1 MALEHVAEIGKTEC
15 LRRFVVPLS
24 LSMAFLAGC
33 FTVSET
39 AYPEFP
45 MTSLSESATNTT
57 VVLRGFETTFIDTI
71 PVRSYQSVYVSGHYG
86 RHHYHPGHFET
97 VATTTYVE
105 QARDSTQFADQ
116 AADRMEAAGF
126 NVRANPPDYIV
137 EARFE
142 GPYSGEKDPG
152 AWRALLWL
160 GTLFTADRDADTW
173 KGRLKIY
180 DNHTGRIVFSRD
192 YQQEY
197 EVACFSPIPIFG
209 PMCYDRTEKNYMQAW
224 CLMAL
229 TDKITS
235 EASAFL
241 NSRAVK

>member
-1 MALEHVAEIGKTEC
+1 MNRLLLLVSPI
-15 LRRFVVPLS
+15 LL
-24 LSMAFLAGC
+24 LAGC

-39 AYPEFP
+39 DYPQYP
-45 MTSLSESATNTT
+45 MTALPETVTNTT

-86 RHHYHPGHFET
+86 RRHYHPGHFET
-97 VATTTYVE
+97 VETTTYVE
-105 QARDSTQFADQ
+105 QARESTQFVEQ
-116 AADRMEAAGF
+116 ATDRMEAAGF
-126 NVRANPPDYIV
+126 NLSANPADYIV
-137 EARFE
+137 EARFD

-160 GTLFTADRDADTW
+160 CTVFTADKDADTW
-173 KGRLKIY
+173 KAKLKIY
-180 DNHTGRIVFSRD
+180 DNHTGKLIFTRD

-197 EVACFSPIPIFG
+197 EAACFSLIPIFG
-209 PMCYDRTEKNYMQAW
+209 PMCYERTQKNYMQAW

-241 NSRAVK
+241 LSRTER